1 MGVNLYVIGIGKAVH
16 PEELLKI
23 AGSTERVFLAKSFE
37 ELQSRSFVYQFNISC
52 GKERS
57 KFMGHPLM
65 FFRKKITNIYPFS
78 LK

>member
-52 GKERS
+52 GKE
-57 KFMGHPLM
+57 KV
-65 FFRKKITNIYPFS
+65 KIYGYQPFIFS
-78 LK
+78 EKINKE